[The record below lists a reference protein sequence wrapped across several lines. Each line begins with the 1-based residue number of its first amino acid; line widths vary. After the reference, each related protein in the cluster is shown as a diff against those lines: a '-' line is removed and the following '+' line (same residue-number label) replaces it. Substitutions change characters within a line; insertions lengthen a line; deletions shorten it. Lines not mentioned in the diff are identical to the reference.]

1 MLAGSLMSED
11 KVKTYYM
18 YTCCDLS
25 GNVSAIE
32 TVRNIEAL
40 LEGPMM
46 KERLGMVEVAEQ
58 LEDICR

>member
-1 MLAGSLMSED
+1 MSED

-18 YTCCDLS
+18 YRCCDLS

-32 TVRNIEAL
+32 TIRNIEAL